1 MRYVR
6 FVLSGLLITLFL
18 LMTSATFA
26 QDVIKV
32 GDTVEG
38 TRTDSDIEYSIALEA
53 GQLVII
59 TVVSTD
65 FDSNVA
71 VLDSAGTEL
80 AYDDDSAGNTNPYLA
95 FFVPATGEYRI
106 RVGAFFGQG
115 SGAFTLT
122 VVAGQVTA
130 ASVGSPLDIQFD
142 GTPQFFS
149 FEANAGDVVTVTAA
163 NENFLSI
170 DIALTGPDGVLVSDN
185 SAFFIGARPL
195 RRVILPLSGLYSVKL
210 SSYSVSDVASPVT
223 FSVVSDT
230 VLTLDNGP
238 VTVVVEENV
247 VDFDVVRFTAT
258 AGTTYIL
265 SVSTD
270 NLEKGASVDFVLG
283 VDEYGFDIR
292 GEFSIRNAEAGS
304 VQFTP
309 TVDGVIS
316 FVVSEEGFFSLE
328 ERPTNITLS
337 IAAK

>member
-26 QDVIKV
+26 QTVINV

-38 TRTDSDIEYSIALEA
+38 TRTESDVVYTINLEA
-53 GQLVII
+53 GQLAII

-71 VLDSAGTEL
+71 VIDSTGTEL
-80 AYDDDSAGNTNPYLA
+80 AYDDDSAGETNPYLA
-95 FFVPATGEYRI
+95 FFTPATGTYTI

-122 VVAGQVTA
+122 VVAGEVTPV
-130 ASVGSPLDIQFD
+130 SVGSALDLQFD
-142 GTPQFFS
+142 GAPQFFS
-149 FEANAGDVVTVTAA
+149 FEANAGDVVTISAA
-163 NENFLSI
+163 NDNFLSI
-170 DIALTGPDGVLVSDN
+170 DIALTGPDGVLISDN
-185 SAFFIGARPL
+185 SSFFIGARPL

-210 SSYSVSDVASPVT
+210 SSYSVSDVASTVT
-223 FSVVSDT
+223 FSIVTDT
-230 VLTLDNGP
+230 FLTLDAGP
-238 VTVVVEENV
+238 VAVAIEENV

-258 AGTTYIL
+258 AGTTYVL
-265 SVSTD
+265 SITTD
-270 NLEKGASVDFVLG
+270 NLEKGASVEFTLG
-283 VDEYGFDIR
+283 VDEYGFDLR
-292 GEFSIRNAEAGS
+292 GELSIRYATAGS
-304 VQFTP
+304 VEFTP

-316 FVVSEEGFFSLE
+316 FIVSEEGFFSLE

-337 IAAK
+337 IATK

>member
-26 QDVIKV
+26 QDVINV

-38 TRTDSDIEYSIALEA
+38 TRTDSDVVYTINLEA

-65 FDSNVA
+65 FDSNLT
-71 VLDSAGTEL
+71 VLDAAGTEL
-80 AYDDDSAGNTNPYLA
+80 AYDDDSGGETNPYLA
-95 FFVPATGEYRI
+95 FFVPATGTYTI
-106 RVGAFFGQG
+106 RVGAFFGEG

-122 VVAGQVTA
+122 VTAGEVTPVAIGDA
-130 ASVGSPLDIQFD
+130 LAIQFN

-149 FEANAGDVVTVTAA
+149 FEANAGDVVTISAA

-170 DIALTGPDGVLVSDN
+170 DIALTGPDGVVVADN
-185 SAFFIGARPL
+185 SDFFIGARPL
-195 RRVILPLSGLYSVKL
+195 RRVVLPLSGLYSVKL

-223 FSVVSDT
+223 FSVVTDT
-230 VLTLDNGP
+230 LLTLDEGD
-238 VTVVVEENV
+238 VTVVIEENV

-258 AGTTYIL
+258 AGTTYVL
-265 SVSTD
+265 TVTTD
-270 NLEKGASVDFVLG
+270 NPEKGARVDFVLG
-283 VDEYGFDIR
+283 VDEYGFDVR
-292 GEFSIRNAEAGS
+292 GEFGIRNATAGS
-304 VQFTP
+304 VEFTP
-309 TVDGVIS
+309 TVDGVVS
-316 FVVSEEGFFSLE
+316 FIVAEEGFFSTE

-337 IAAK
+337 IVAK

>member
-258 AGTTYIL
+258 AGTTYVL

-270 NLEKGASVDFVLG
+270 NLEKGASVEFVLG
-283 VDEYGFDIR
+283 VDEYGFDLR
-292 GEFSIRNAEAGS
+292 GEFSIRNAAAGS
-304 VQFTP
+304 VEFTP